1 MIVVSN
7 ASPLIAIS
15 KLKLFSHWPALYESV
30 IIPDAVFKEVVMKG
44 AGRPGA
50 AELTK
55 GVASGFIV
63 RQQAKNSL
71 AVSALSE
78 FFGAGESE
86 AIVLASE
93 IVADTVILD
102 DNKAR
107 IVADSM
113 GLHVMG
119 TIGILLDMKQC
130 KVIPKIKP
138 FLDSAIRFGFRIAPD
153 LYVKILRVAGE

>member
-7 ASPLIAIS
+7 ASPLITIS
-15 KLKLFSHWPALYESV
+15 KLKLFSHLPALYETV
-30 IIPDAVFKEVVMKG
+30 IVPDAVFKEVALRG

-50 AELTK
+50 SELTR
-55 GVASGFIV
+55 GIASGVIA

-78 FFGAGESE
+78 FIGAGESE
-86 AIVLASE
+86 AIILASE
-93 IVADTVILD
+93 IGADAVILD

-113 GLHVMG
+113 HLHVMG
-119 TIGILLDMKQC
+119 TIGILLDMKQS
-130 KVIPKIKP
+130 KVISKIKP

-153 LYVKILRVAGE
+153 LYLKILRAAGE